1 MEAPSKK
8 CKNSNLEMD
17 KVSFINV
24 KYNFHKG
31 LKHQKTN
38 FLGAKW
44 SENVNRTKDWGK
56 ILNSQMGFFGIRY

>member
-1 MEAPSKK
+1 METPSKN

-31 LKHQKTN
+31 LKHQKIN

-44 SENVNRTKDWGK
+44 SENVNRAKDWGK
-56 ILNSQMGFFGIRY
+56 ITNP